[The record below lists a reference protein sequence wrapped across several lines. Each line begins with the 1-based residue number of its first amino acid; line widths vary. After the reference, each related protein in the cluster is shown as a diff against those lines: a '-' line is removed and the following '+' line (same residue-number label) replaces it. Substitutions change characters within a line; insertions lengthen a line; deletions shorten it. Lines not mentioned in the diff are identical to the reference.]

1 MPTPNQYKTGILP
14 EIFENQQSDH
24 FPFKTASNISNVLEE
39 LQSLLNTFSG
49 SAHLVKNPYRP
60 LEGTTQY
67 PNNVKELQVV
77 EKLGK
82 IFKVLNSLNS
92 PLQPNKN
99 EEFKLGY
106 ESIDNQET
114 SGNPS
119 LIHTF
124 ELVINVIAIPVLAF
138 FGCMSCVV
146 GILYLSSGPRRA
158 KLYNL
163 LLSTL
168 FSLDALILF
177 FAFLRGIGYS
187 IRSIFSQY
195 SFSYHII
202 VSMAIRCFSISS
214 IFMLLSISHARLCA
228 IRNPF
233 QYSSNILPWHERK
246 RIWRNY
252 LIPVIITSLILSFPL
267 AIEFK
272 FPMENNTI
280 IKPIIEPST
289 TRLNMLYS
297 ILYVGVLNLGIIG
310 ILPVACLIYFAYHIK
325 TESERNDEVHYGLT
339 QRRSEIVDSSNL
351 DEELARRKKNE
362 RKRSRSIFIGI
373 VVFVSLHTFRIVTTF
388 GEFYLLFDPNKDDET
403 LNTSKG
409 VPSWIRATAALSE
422 TCMVIDS
429 SIRVLIHLK
438 PDCNTFQGMFRKR
451 EEIPVHVQ
459 PTLAN
464 HLDRRDTM
472 NRRETNITIIGPEID
487 DMIEVDDTNDVS
499 NELIEEDETRLG
511 VIDSMEIGNLRRR
524 STDNN
529 ESETA

>member
-1 MPTPNQYKTGILP
+1 MPTPNQFETGILP

-39 LQSLLNTFSG
+39 LQSLLKTFSG

-60 LEGTTQY
+60 LEETAQY

-99 EEFKLGY
+99 EEFKLGDIGY
-106 ESIDNQET
+106 ESVDNQET

-124 ELVINVIAIPVLAF
+124 ELVINVIAIPVVAF
-138 FGCMSCVV
+138 IGCISCVV
-146 GILYLSSGPRRA
+146 GIFYLSSGPRRA
-158 KLYNL
+158 KLYSL

-168 FSLDALILF
+168 FSFDALILF

-202 VSMAIRCFSISS
+202 VSMALRCFSISS

-233 QYSSNILPWHERK
+233 QYSSNILPWQERK

-267 AIEFK
+267 AMEFK
-272 FPMENNTI
+272 FPMENNTS
-280 IKPIIEPST
+280 IKPILEPST
-289 TRLNMLYS
+289 IRLNMLYS

-325 TESERNDEVHYGLT
+325 TESERNDEVHDGLT
-339 QRRSEIVDSSNL
+339 QRRSEIVDSSNI
-351 DEELARRKKNE
+351 DVEQARRKENE
-362 RKRSRSIFIGI
+362 RKRSKSLFMGI
-373 VVFVSLHTFRIVTTF
+373 VVFVTLHTFRIVATF
-388 GEFYLLFDPNKDDET
+388 GEFYLLFDPNKDDVT
-403 LNTSKG
+403 LKTAIG
-409 VPSWIRATAALSE
+409 IPSWIRVTAALSE
-422 TCMVIDS
+422 MCMVIDS

-438 PDCNTFQGMFRKR
+438 PNCNTFLGMFLKR
-451 EEIPVHVQ
+451 EEINLQAQ
-459 PTLAN
+459 PTLVS
-464 HLDRRDTM
+464 HLRCRETIDRQ
-472 NRRETNITIIGPEID
+472 ETNITIIGPEID
-487 DMIEVDDTNDVS
+487 DLIGVDDTNDVD
-499 NELIEEDETRLG
+499 NTLIEEDEARLG
-511 VIDSMEIGNLRRR
+511 VIDSMAMGNVRRR
-524 STDNN
+524 SR
-529 ESETA
+529 ERK